1 MKCKMTGATSLA
13 GAFVAGMV
21 ATTALVGGMATPGAK
36 ARGIVA
42 QGQEVIVQRV
52 VNPTITDEDITLL
65 RQDLRAK
72 KMQVIGQN
80 MSLSD
85 MEAERFWPIYNHYV
99 KDLQEVNNQ
108 KYALLKQYAEM
119 WATMTDEDIV
129 LLRQDLREMKMQV
142 IGQNMSLSDTEA
154 EKFWPIYNHYVK
166 DLQEVNNQKYALL
179 KQYAEMW
186 ATMTDGDA
194 LIYVRHWLEADG
206 QAQALRLK
214 YVPVVSQ
221 VLPGKKAATFFQLD
235 RRLNMIVDLQL
246 FSQIP
251 LAHVKE

>member
-1 MKCKMTGATSLA
+1 MREWVATAL
-13 GAFVAGMV
+13 GTGMV
-21 ATTALVGGMATPGAK
+21 SAWAK
-36 ARGIVA
+36 MPRRVQQA
-42 QGQEVIVQRV
+42 QQVTVERV
-52 VNPTITDEDITLL
+52 VSPTITDEDIALL

-72 KMQVIGQN
+72 KMRVIGEN

-85 MEAERFWPIYNHYV
+85 QEGQKFWPIYNHYV
-99 KDLQEVNNQ
+99 KDLIEVNDQ

-119 WATMTDEDIV
+119 WATMTDED
-129 LLRQDLREMKMQV
+129 
-142 IGQNMSLSDTEA
+142 
-154 EKFWPIYNHYVK
+154 
-166 DLQEVNNQKYALL
+166 
-179 KQYAEMW
+179 
-186 ATMTDGDA
+186 A
-194 LIYVRHWLEADG
+194 LIYVRHWLEVDG

-235 RRLNMIVDLQL
+235 RRLNMIIDLQL

>member
-1 MKCKMTGATSLA
+1 MKRKMTGAAGLA

-21 ATTALVGGMATPGAK
+21 VATALGGMTG
-36 ARGIVA
+36 VA
-42 QGQEVIVQRV
+42 APKQEQQVTVQRV
-52 VNPTITDEDITLL
+52 ISPTVSDEDIALL

-80 MSLSD
+80 MSLS
-85 MEAERFWPIYNHYV
+85 ETE
-99 KDLQEVNNQ
+99 
-108 KYALLKQYAEM
+108 
-119 WATMTDEDIV
+119 
-129 LLRQDLREMKMQV
+129 
-142 IGQNMSLSDTEA
+142 GQ
-154 EKFWPIYNHYVK
+154 KFWPIYNHYVK
-166 DLQEVNNQKYALL
+166 DLQEVNNRKYALL

-186 ATMTDGDA
+186 ATMTDSDA
-194 LIYVRHWLEADG
+194 LIYVRNWLEADG

-221 VLPGKKAATFFQLD
+221 VLPGKKTATFFQLD
-235 RRLNMIVDLQL
+235 RRLNMIIDLQL

>member
-1 MKCKMTGATSLA
+1 MLPGTLRIAEVDLHIRSYRKVLVFGILLFSVVLCGKRTKVRRKIMKCKMAGLA

-21 ATTALVGGMATPGAK
+21 VATALGGGMAGAGAK
-36 ARGIVA
+36 TLGAA
-42 QGQEVIVQRV
+42 QEQQVTVQRV
-52 VNPTITDEDITLL
+52 ISPTVTDEDIALL
-65 RQDLRAK
+65 RQDLRA
-72 KMQVIGQN
+72 
-80 MSLSD
+80 
-85 MEAERFWPIYNHYV
+85 
-99 KDLQEVNNQ
+99 
-108 KYALLKQYAEM
+108 
-119 WATMTDEDIV
+119 
-129 LLRQDLREMKMQV
+129 MKMQV
-142 IGQNMSLSDTEA
+142 IGQNMSLSDTEGQ
-154 EKFWPIYNHYVK
+154 KFWPIYNHYVK

-186 ATMTDGDA
+186 ATMTDQDA
-194 LIYVRHWLEADG
+194 LIYVRHWLEVDG

>member
-1 MKCKMTGATSLA
+1 MTEGNLSPIRSQFDFLQMRVVWNDFRLESISDPTCINMHSDLLFSLALSGKRTKVRRKIMKCKMTGAAGLAVAFAAGMLVATALGGGMTGA
-13 GAFVAGMV
+13 GAA
-21 ATTALVGGMATPGAK
+21 A
-36 ARGIVA
+36 A
-42 QGQEVIVQRV
+42 QEQQVTVQRV
-52 VNPTITDEDITLL
+52 ISPTVTDEDIALL

-72 KMQVIGQN
+72 
-80 MSLSD
+80 
-85 MEAERFWPIYNHYV
+85 
-99 KDLQEVNNQ
+99 
-108 KYALLKQYAEM
+108 
-119 WATMTDEDIV
+119 
-129 LLRQDLREMKMQV
+129 KMQV

-166 DLQEVNNQKYALL
+166 DLQEVNDQKYALL

-186 ATMTDGDA
+186 ATMSDQDA
-194 LIYVRHWLEADG
+194 LIYVRNWLEVDG

>member
-1 MKCKMTGATSLA
+1 MKCKMTGVVGLA
-13 GAFVAGMV
+13 LAFVAGMV
-21 ATTALVGGMATPGAK
+21 AATALGAGMAAARAKTPGATL
-36 ARGIVA
+36 
-42 QGQEVIVQRV
+42 QEQRV
-52 VNPTITDEDITLL
+52 MVPAVINPTVTDEDITLL
-65 RQDLRAK
+65 RRDLRAM

-85 MEAERFWPIYNHYV
+85 TEGEKFWPIYNHYV
-99 KDLQEVNNQ
+99 KDLQKVNDQ

-119 WATMTDEDIV
+119 WATMSDE
-129 LLRQDLREMKMQV
+129 
-142 IGQNMSLSDTEA
+142 
-154 EKFWPIYNHYVK
+154 
-166 DLQEVNNQKYALL
+166 
-179 KQYAEMW
+179 
-186 ATMTDGDA
+186 DA

-206 QAQALRLK
+206 EAQALRLK

-221 VLPGKKAATFFQLD
+221 VLPGRKAATFFQLD

>member
-1 MKCKMTGATSLA
+1 MKSKLAGAAGLA
-13 GAFVAGMV
+13 GAFVGGMV
-21 ATTALVGGMATPGAK
+21 VATALGGWMAAAGAKTPGS
-36 ARGIVA
+36 GV
-42 QGQEVIVQRV
+42 QGQQLTVERVI
-52 VNPTITDEDITLL
+52 NPTTTDEDIALL

-72 KMQVIGQN
+72 KMEVIGQN

-85 MEAERFWPIYNHYV
+85 AEAQKFWPIYNHYV
-99 KDLQEVNNQ
+99 KDLHEVNNQ

-119 WATMTDEDIV
+119 WATMTD
-129 LLRQDLREMKMQV
+129 Q
-142 IGQNMSLSDTEA
+142 
-154 EKFWPIYNHYVK
+154 
-166 DLQEVNNQKYALL
+166 
-179 KQYAEMW
+179 
-186 ATMTDGDA
+186 DA

-235 RRLNMIVDLQL
+235 RRLNMIIDLQL

-251 LAHVKE
+251 LAHEKESSSR

>member
-1 MKCKMTGATSLA
+1 MKSKLTGAAGLA

-21 ATTALVGGMATPGAK
+21 VATALGGWMAAAGTKTPGS
-36 ARGIVA
+36 GV
-42 QGQEVIVQRV
+42 QGQQLTVERVI
-52 VNPTITDEDITLL
+52 NPTTTDEDIALL

-72 KMQVIGQN
+72 KMEVIGQN

-85 MEAERFWPIYNHYV
+85 AEAQKFWPIYNHYV
-99 KDLQEVNNQ
+99 KDLHEVNNQ

-119 WATMTDEDIV
+119 WATMTD
-129 LLRQDLREMKMQV
+129 Q
-142 IGQNMSLSDTEA
+142 
-154 EKFWPIYNHYVK
+154 
-166 DLQEVNNQKYALL
+166 
-179 KQYAEMW
+179 
-186 ATMTDGDA
+186 DA

-235 RRLNMIVDLQL
+235 RRLNMIIDLQL

-251 LAHVKE
+251 LAHEKESSSR